1 MEPIDPRTV
10 RARPA
15 PRLQWR
21 KPPPLDGAVALV
33 ERGAESEQR
42 RIQAERQ
49 RSVLPHI
56 YFSLAR
62 YVRRVP
68 WHNYGCISHGQRRL
82 KLVPQALGFVYVL

>member
-10 RARPA
+10 RSRPA

-62 YVRRVP
+62 YVVF
-68 WHNYGCISHGQRRL
+68 HGIITAVSPTAR
-82 KLVPQALGFVYVL
+82 GD